1 MCVQVKAQGG
11 LKTAMFNAA
20 LAYKQAWMRLGW
32 KTTEASP
39 LANKVFFSKT
49 QVLTASVWCTVDKK
63 AGSCDRI
70 GGPP

>member
-1 MCVQVKAQGG
+1 MQVKAQGG

-39 LANKVFFSKT
+39 LANRVFFSKT
-49 QVLTASVWCTVDKK
+49 QVRVIRTLCAADRPQ
-63 AGSCDRI
+63 GSCSCQTDE
-70 GGPP
+70 PL